1 MTENIRTANIRKW
14 KTKNKEL
21 LNQNCKGKLLIDC
34 SIPVVSK
41 IHDIEMDK
49 PPW

>member
-1 MTENIRTANIRKW
+1 MTENIRTAWILKC

-21 LNQNCKGKLLIDC
+21 LNQNCIDKLLIDC
-34 SIPVVSK
+34 SIPIVSK